1 MRKIINEGSQVVSE
15 MMEGFCGAYHKYYT
29 KHPEVNGVIGK
40 QRRRNKVS
48 LVIGGGS
55 GHEPMFSGFV
65 GRGLADAAACGNIF
79 ASPDPKTIYE
89 TAKAVEEGKG
99 VLFVYGCYSGDN
111 LNFDMG
117 EEFLNADGISTA
129 HVRVWDDVASAP
141 PERTEDRR
149 GIAGDVFVVKIAGAV
164 CDSGA
169 DLKEA
174 VRVTEKARDNT
185 KSVGVATASAQ
196 LPGADTPIFELGE
209 DEIEYGMGLHGE
221 KGVLR
226 TKWQPADKL
235 VEKMYDQIKED
246 MKPEKGD
253 EVCVLVNGLGST
265 TLIELSIVFRRLKQ
279 LLDKDGILI
288 YDSELNNYCT
298 SQEMGGFSISLMK
311 LDDELKKYYDMPCQ
325 SPFYAKG
332 ILGEYAEINDGQK
345 AKEERTAETGKRSEK
360 GRKTKDK
367 EIKDKE
373 IKETE
378 KVKDRTEENE
388 RTGMAGKK
396 PYVRKESYE
405 SLTAEDCRQMLLYVA
420 GKIVKNEGFLTK
432 IDSEIGDGDHGMG
445 MAAGMKRAKEKLET
459 MYGEEN
465 VYALFEA
472 AGKEM
477 LLSMG
482 GASGVIFGS
491 LFLEGAK
498 GEEAKTVLEA
508 RDLMEME
515 TKSLKAIKERGK
527 AEIGDKTMVD
537 ALSPAVDGMKE
548 SFQKGFLE
556 MLKAAEENAA
566 KGVENTKNCIAKF
579 GRAKSLGE
587 RAMGYQDAGATS
599 TWLIFRA
606 MREFVDGSMEQV

>member
-1 MRKIINEGSQVVSE
+1 MRKIINEGSHIVSE
-15 MMEGFCGAYHKYYT
+15 MMEGFCNAYHRFYS
-29 KHPEVNGVIGK
+29 KHPDVNGVIGK
-40 QRRRNKVS
+40 LRRHNKVS

-99 VLFVYGCYSGDN
+99 VLFVYGCYAGDN

-117 EEFLNADGISTA
+117 EEFLNADGIPTA

-141 PERTEDRR
+141 PERMEDRR
-149 GIAGDVFVVKIAGAV
+149 GIAGDVFVVKIAGAA
-164 CDSGA
+164 CDSGV
-169 DLKEA
+169 DLQEA
-174 VRVTEKARDNT
+174 ARITQKARDNT
-185 KSVGVATASAQ
+185 RSIGVATAPAQ

-235 VEKMYDQIKED
+235 VEQMYAQIKED
-246 MKPEKGD
+246 MKPARDD

-279 LLDKDGILI
+279 LLDADGIRI
-288 YDSELNNYCT
+288 YDAELNNYCT
-298 SQEMGGFSISLMK
+298 SQEMGGFSITLMK
-311 LDDELKKYYDMPCQ
+311 LDEELKGYYDMPCQ

-332 ILGEYAEINDGQK
+332 SMGEYVPAVSLPETANNPSEEEPTAKSQPQK
-345 AKEERTAETGKRSEK
+345 AYE
-360 GRKTKDK
+360 RKTHY
-367 EIKDKE
+367 
-373 IKETE
+373 
-378 KVKDRTEENE
+378 EN
-388 RTGMAGKK
+388 
-396 PYVRKESYE
+396 
-405 SLTAEDCRQMLLYVA
+405 LTAEDCRQMLLYVA
-420 GKIVKNEGFLTK
+420 DKIIQQEGYLTK
-432 IDSEIGDGDHGMG
+432 IDSEIGDGDHGIG
-445 MAAGMKRAKEKLET
+445 MAAGMTKAKEKLET

-465 VYALFEA
+465 AYALFEA

-498 GEEAKTVLEA
+498 NKKAKAVLEA
-508 RDLMEME
+508 KDLMEME
-515 TKSLKAIKERGK
+515 INSLRAIKERGK
-527 AEIGDKTMVD
+527 AEVGDKTMVD
-537 ALSPAVDGMKE
+537 ALSLAVDGMKQ
-548 SFQKGFLE
+548 SLE
-556 MLKAAEENAA
+556 NGLLAMLKAAEEQAA
-566 KGVENTKNCIAKF
+566 RGVENTKNCIARF
-579 GRAKSLGE
+579 GRAKSLGA
-587 RAMGYQDAGATS
+587 RAIGYQDAGATS
-599 TWLIFRA
+599 TWLIFQG
-606 MREFVDGSMEQV
+606 MREFVEG

>member
-1 MRKIINEGSQVVSE
+1 MDVIQSKTSLFAEMKGGSMRKIINDGSQIVSE
-15 MMEGFCGAYHKYYT
+15 MMEGFCSAYHKFYT
-29 KHPEVNGVIGK
+29 KHPEVNGIIGK

-89 TAKAVEEGKG
+89 TAKAVEDGKG
-99 VLFVYGCYSGDN
+99 VLFVYGCYAGDN

-117 EEFLNADGISTA
+117 EEFLNADGIPTA

-141 PERTEDRR
+141 PERIEDRR
-149 GIAGDVFVVKIAGAV
+149 GIAGDVFVVKIAGAA

-169 DLKEA
+169 DLEEA
-174 VRVTEKARDNT
+174 VRITQKARDNT
-185 KSVGVATASAQ
+185 RSIGVATAPAQ

-235 VEKMYDQIKED
+235 VEQMYTQIKED
-246 MKPEKGD
+246 MKPEKGC

-279 LLDKDGILI
+279 LLDEDGIRI
-288 YDSELNNYCT
+288 YDSELNSYCT
-298 SQEMGGFSISLMK
+298 SQEMGGFSITLMK
-311 LDDELKKYYDMPCQ
+311 LDDELKNYYDMPCQ
-325 SPFYAKG
+325 SPFYVRG
-332 ILGEYAEINDGQK
+332 ILDTYTETADSPEPTGTPDSK
-345 AKEERTAETGKRSEK
+345 ASEETHKIPQPQ
-360 GRKTKDK
+360 D
-367 EIKDKE
+367 
-373 IKETE
+373 
-378 KVKDRTEENE
+378 V
-388 RTGMAGKK
+388 
-396 PYVRKESYE
+396 YVRKEHYE
-405 SLTAEDCRQMLLYVA
+405 NLTAQDCRQMLLYVA
-420 GKIVKNEGFLTK
+420 DKIIQNEDFLTK
-432 IDSEIGDGDHGMG
+432 IDSEIGDGDHGIG
-445 MAAGMKRAKEKLET
+445 MAAGMKKAKEKLET

-498 GEEAKTVLEA
+498 AAEPKSVLEA
-508 RDLMEME
+508 QDFLEME
-515 TKSLKAIKERGK
+515 IKSLQAIKERGK
-527 AEIGDKTMVD
+527 AEVGDKTMVD
-537 ALSPAVDGMKE
+537 ALSLAVEGM
-548 SFQKGFLE
+548 QKTCHKGLPE
-556 MLKAAEENAA
+556 MLKAAEEYAA
-566 KGVENTKNCIAKF
+566 QGVENTKNCVARF

-587 RAMGYQDAGATS
+587 RALGYQDAGATS
-599 TWLIFRA
+599 TWLIFQGI
-606 MREFVDGSMEQV
+606 REFVDGSME

>member
-1 MRKIINEGSQVVSE
+1 MRKIINEGSRVVSE
-15 MMEGFCGAYHKYYT
+15 MMEGFCGAYEKFYE
-29 KHPEVNGVIGK
+29 KHPEVNGVIGR

-79 ASPDPKTIYE
+79 ASPDPQTIYK
-89 TAKAVEEGKG
+89 TAKAVDEGKG
-99 VLFVYGCYSGDN
+99 ILFVYGCYAGDN

-117 EEFLNADGISTA
+117 EEFLNAEGIPTA
-129 HVRVWDDVASAP
+129 HVRVWDDVVSAP
-141 PERTEDRR
+141 PERMEDRR

-169 DLKEA
+169 DLAEA
-174 VRVTEKARDNT
+174 VRITEKARDNT
-185 KSVGVATASAQ
+185 KSIGVATASAE
-196 LPGADTPIFELGE
+196 LPGADAPIFELGE

-246 MKPEKGD
+246 MEPEKGD

-265 TLIELSIVFRRLKQ
+265 TLIELSVVFRKLKQ
-279 LLDKDGILI
+279 LLEKDGIKI
-288 YDSELNNYCT
+288 YDSELNSYCT
-298 SQEMGGFSISLMK
+298 SQEMGGFSITLMK
-311 LDDELKKYYDMPCQ
+311 LDEELKGYYDMPCQ
-325 SPFYAKG
+325 SPYYAKG
-332 ILGEYAEINDGQK
+332 ILGAYEETKGVPKDNGNRAAEAGK
-345 AKEERTAETGKRSEK
+345 KEEDSKNGAENGNIRAE
-360 GRKTKDK
+360 
-367 EIKDKE
+367 
-373 IKETE
+373 E
-378 KVKDRTEENE
+378 KVS
-388 RTGMAGKK
+388 AGVAEQK

-405 SLTAEDCRQMLLYVA
+405 RLTAEDCRQMLMYVA
-420 GKIVKNEGFLTK
+420 EKIEKNEGFLTK
-432 IDSEIGDGDHGMG
+432 VDSEIGDGDHGMG
-445 MAAGMKRAKEKLET
+445 MAAGMKKAKEKLET

-465 VYALFEA
+465 VYAVFEA

-498 GEEAKTVLEA
+498 GAEAKEILEA
-508 RDLMEME
+508 EDFMEME
-515 TKSLKAIKERGK
+515 IKSLNAIKERGK
-527 AEIGDKTMVD
+527 AGVGDKTMVD
-537 ALSPAVDGMKE
+537 ALSPAVEGMKK
-548 SFQKGFLE
+548 SCKKGFPE
-556 MLKAAEENAA
+556 MLRAAEKCAA
-566 KGVENTKNCIAKF
+566 EGVENTKNFIARF

-587 RAMGYQDAGATS
+587 RAIGYQDAGATS
-599 TWLIFRA
+599 TWLIFKG
-606 MREFVDGSMEQV
+606 MREFVEGGWGQ